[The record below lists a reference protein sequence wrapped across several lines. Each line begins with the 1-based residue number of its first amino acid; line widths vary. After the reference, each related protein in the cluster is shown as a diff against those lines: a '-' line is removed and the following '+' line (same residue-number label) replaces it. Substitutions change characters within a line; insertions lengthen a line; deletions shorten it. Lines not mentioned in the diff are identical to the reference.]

1 MKEKNEK
8 SEKKKKISSFE
19 ITELFLV
26 KSGWDRTFM
35 AEIIRDKTEDGK
47 TINRG
52 TVVVNEG
59 KIWST
64 GETQDE
70 LGNYLDEICTMKLD
84 LGLHNDV
91 GTSSVIGCN
100 KFFHN

>member
-8 SEKKKKISSFE
+8 SEKKKKISRFA